1 MEAFIATV
9 VRALVEHP
17 ERVTVQAGDVAPDG
31 RLSYTVQV
39 LPADARFAIGR
50 DGRLADALRILCWA
64 AARKRRLPRPVVE
77 IVADELTEPSG

>member
-17 ERVTVQAGDVAPDG
+17 EQVTVWAGEIASDG
-31 RLSYTVQV
+31 RVSYRVQV
-39 LPADARFAIGR
+39 APADARFAIGR

-64 AARKRRLPRPVVE
+64 VARKQGMPRPVVE
-77 IVADELTEPSG
+77 IVADERSGPSD

>member
-17 ERVTVQAGDVAPDG
+17 ERVTVQAGEIAPDG
-31 RLSYTVQV
+31 RVSYKVHV
-39 LPADARFAIGR
+39 LPADARFAIGK

-64 AARKRRLPRPVVE
+64 AARKQRLPRPVVE
-77 IVADELTEPSG
+77 IVADERSQPSH